1 MAAVTTLQLVFT
13 NTEGRTASLSIPDPK
28 PGLTAVE
35 VQTAM
40 QAIIDKN
47 IFTSTGGAFTG
58 ISAARVVSRDVT
70 PLF

>member
-13 NTEGRTASLSIPDPK
+13 SANGRTASLSIPDPK
-28 PGLTAVE
+28 PALTPAE
-35 VQTAM
+35 VQMAM
-40 QAIIDKN
+40 QTIIDKN
-47 IFTSTGGAFTG
+47 IFNSTGGAFTG